1 MSRVILAVM
10 AGLLCALAGIRHAA
24 ALKNEANRLG
34 RWHQLLLHLAL
45 LLQECTLTLPQAL
58 MQAADGTHKPDQLL
72 RDLAAQLN
80 HDPLTSLQ
88 DAFGKLSEECAEKPL
103 LHRMF
108 SRLGRGTVE
117 SRVQVVRQA
126 AEEVSLMHVQA
137 SAKATKDVKLY
148 QTLGIIGGTCLT
160 ILLL

>member
-1 MSRVILAVM
+1 M
-10 AGLLCALAGIRHAA
+10 
-24 ALKNEANRLG
+24 
-34 RWHQLLLHLAL
+34 
-45 LLQECTLTLPQAL
+45 TLPQAL

-72 RDLAAQLN
+72 QDLAAQLN

-88 DAFGKLSEECAEKPL
+88 DAFGKLSEDCAEKPL
-103 LHRMF
+103 LQRMF

-117 SRVQVVRQA
+117 SRVQAVRQA

-137 SAKATKDVKLY
+137 AAKATKDVKLY